1 MLALSTALTLLAP
14 TAMPAESPA
23 PAFDFEPAARA
34 ALYAEPAADEPKSP
48 FSYTFLQL
56 GYAVTDLDAIDD
68 DAKGLT
74 GRAQLG
80 LFDLL
85 YVFLDYTN
93 TETDFNNTDTDNYGL
108 GAGLHFGLSPKFDL
122 VGEVAWLTNDI
133 ESDLSNLDDKND
145 GWTAMLG
152 GRFMALPWDGGG
164 LELNGGYRWIDMKG
178 LLSDEET
185 GAWEVGARVH
195 FIKMLSVGVDY
206 TFLEDDRQ
214 WGANARVSF

>member
-1 MLALSTALTLLAP
+1 MPIVHACLALLSVPALP
-14 TAMPAESPA
+14 PQPS
-23 PAFDFEPAARA
+23 EPAYDVA
-34 ALYAEPAADEPKSP
+34 ALYAANQDEKPHSS
-48 FSYTFLQL
+48 FSYTFVQL
-56 GYAVTDLDAIDD
+56 GYSVTDLDAIDD

-74 GRAQLG
+74 GRASLG

-93 TETDFNNTDTDNYGL
+93 PTTDYQDTDADSYGL
-108 GAGLHFGLSPKFDL
+108 GAGVHFGLTPALDL
-122 VGEVAWLTNDI
+122 VGEAAWLTSDI
-133 ESDLSNLDDKND
+133 ESDLSTLDDSND
-145 GWTAMLG
+145 GWTAMAG
-152 GRFMALPWDGGG
+152 ARWMALPWDGGG

-195 FIKMLSVGVDY
+195 FIKLLSVGVEY
-206 TFLEDDRQ
+206 TFLEDDQQ